1 MSSSTAAGPQK
12 LACLNFLHAF
22 EPSSDQLLLL
32 PPPLMARTFTW
43 LKSEEGADAEGSLE
57 MAVES

>member
-1 MSSSTAAGPQK
+1 MSSSAGTGPQK
-12 LACLNFLHAF
+12 LPGLYFLHTS

-32 PPPLMARTFTW
+32 PSLMARTFTW
-43 LKSEEGADAEGSLE
+43 LKSGQGTDAEGSLE